1 LKDIEIICVCDA
13 SPDGSLSILEEYAAK
28 DPRIV
33 VVNRETNHGYG
44 SSVNLGISMAKGEAV
59 GIVDSDDCI
68 TPDMFQYMFDA
79 MQKSSSDIVLNTSYI
94 DCNTNLPKGVSTYS
108 YGLSDIV
115 KNTAAISSMV
125 GETININKVPD
136 FLLVPCMPWNRLYR
150 REFIKNIKFLE
161 TPGASYQDISFS
173 FKALLET
180 KSIHITNKPLYCYR
194 RYSGSSTTVD
204 GKLQAIYDEVGETIS
219 YIKKVEPSKRVAA
232 YVGCAI
238 YIVIAFHFQRV
249 SKKYLA
255 NLVYYAHQ
263 TLSQLKNDDI
273 INIGILQQGCQN
285 DILSI
290 LNNPEAFLLQLY
302 GRYYRSCS

>member
-1 LKDIEIICVCDA
+1 
-13 SPDGSLSILEEYAAK
+13 
-28 DPRIV
+28 
-33 VVNRETNHGYG
+33 
-44 SSVNLGISMAKGEAV
+44 
-59 GIVDSDDCI
+59 
-68 TPDMFQYMFDA
+68 MFQYMFDA

>member
-1 LKDIEIICVCDA
+1 M
-13 SPDGSLSILEEYAAK
+13 S
-28 DPRIV
+28 
-33 VVNRETNHGYG
+33 
-44 SSVNLGISMAKGEAV
+44 
-59 GIVDSDDCI
+59 
-68 TPDMFQYMFDA
+68 
-79 MQKSSSDIVLNTSYI
+79 
-94 DCNTNLPKGVSTYS
+94 
-108 YGLSDIV
+108 
-115 KNTAAISSMV
+115 
-125 GETININKVPD
+125 
-136 FLLVPCMPWNRLYR
+136 WNRLYKR
-150 REFIKNIKFLE
+150 TFVQNIKFLE

-180 KSIHITNKPLYCYR
+180 KSIHVINKPVYCYR
-194 RYSGSSTTVD
+194 RYNPGNSTTVD

-238 YIVIAFHFQRV
+238 YIVIAFHFRRV

-290 LNNPEAFLLQLY
+290 LNNPEAFLFQLY